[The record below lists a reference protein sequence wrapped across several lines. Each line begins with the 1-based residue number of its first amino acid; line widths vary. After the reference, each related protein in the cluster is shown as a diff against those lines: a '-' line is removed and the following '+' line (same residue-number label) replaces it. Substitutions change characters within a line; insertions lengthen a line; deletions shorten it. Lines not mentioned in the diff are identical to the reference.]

1 MLSNVNLSDKDS
13 FKESSKKLIDEIFK
27 EDTVTSK
34 ASKKKSFNKTVE
46 DSEIKEEHAAQDSD
60 TEE

>member
-34 ASKKKSFNKTVE
+34 VSKKKSFNKTVE

>member
-1 MLSNVNLSDKDS
+1 MAKYFGNIGFV
-13 FKESSKKLIDEIFK
+13 
-27 EDTVTSK
+27 
-34 ASKKKSFNKTVE
+34 KTVE